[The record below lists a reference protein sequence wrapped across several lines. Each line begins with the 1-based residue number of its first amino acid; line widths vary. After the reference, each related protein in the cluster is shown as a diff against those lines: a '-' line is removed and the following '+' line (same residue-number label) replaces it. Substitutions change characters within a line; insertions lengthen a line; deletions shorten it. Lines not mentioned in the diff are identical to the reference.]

1 MEFTVQQV
9 AGLLNGEIEG
19 DSRRIIKGLA
29 KIQEATATDIVFLAN
44 MLYEPY
50 AYTTKA
56 AAIIVNKDFVPKKQI
71 NATLIRVDDA
81 YVAFSQLLNEYQKLM
96 QTTSKKVGIEQ
107 PCYISPSAQLGS
119 DIYVGAFAYIGQG
132 VKIGNGVKVYPQVHI
147 GDNTVIGDNTILYPG
162 VKIYHN
168 CTIGKNCTI
177 HAGAVIGSD
186 GFGFAPQADGT
197 YIAVPQV
204 GSVIIEDNVDIGANT
219 VIDRATMGETI
230 IHSGVKLDNLIQ
242 VAHNVRIG
250 KNTVIASQTGISGS
264 TEIGENCM
272 IAGQVGF
279 AGHIK
284 VANRTNIGAQAGVM
298 KSIKEE
304 NQVLVGSPVIDVK
317 DYMKSFAIF
326 KKLPEMAKRLDA
338 IEKIVTQK
346 PQQ

>member
-50 AYTTKA
+50 AYTTEA
-56 AAIIVNKDFVPKKQI
+56 AAIIVNKDFVPKKEI
-71 NATLIRVDDA
+71 NATLIRVEDA
-81 YVAFSQLLNEYQKLM
+81 YVAFSQLLSEYQKMM
-96 QTTSKKVGIEQ
+96 QAAGVKIGIEQ
-107 PCYISPSAQLGS
+107 PSYIAPSAQIGS
-119 DIYVGAFAYIGQG
+119 DVYVGAFAYIGHG
-132 VKIGNGVKVYPQVHI
+132 VKIGRNVKIYPQVHI
-147 GDNTVIGDNTILYPG
+147 GDNTVIGDNTTIYAG
-162 VKIYHN
+162 AKIYHN
-168 CTIGKNCTI
+168 CTIGNNCTI
-177 HAGAVIGSD
+177 HSGAVIGSD

-197 YIAVPQV
+197 YVAVPQV
-204 GSVIIEDNVDIGANT
+204 GSVVIEDNVDIGANT

-242 VAHNVRIG
+242 VAHNVKIG
-250 KNTVIASQTGISGS
+250 KNTVIAALTGISGS
-264 TEIGENCM
+264 TEIGESCM

-284 VANRTNIGAQAGVM
+284 VANRTNIGAQAGII

-317 DYMKSFAIF
+317 DYMRSFAVF
-326 KKLPEMAKRLDA
+326 KKLPEMVKRLEA
-338 IEKIVTQK
+338 IEKTIANKSQE
-346 PQQ
+346 